1 MGRLCKGLSK
11 LQLVVS
17 TIHGNYFHHIISLNV
32 SILLTAGVGLNLAT
46 AFSYMDVATQFV
58 SAVGRDPSGDFILS
72 EAPSLSKT
80 SIQRLEGTATGQV
93 TKFICLLFSFCILLT
108 YLFNVNSYSKGKPYV

>member
-1 MGRLCKGLSK
+1 MELIFVLSFYI
-11 LQLVVS
+11 LDS
-17 TIHGNYFHHIISLNV
+17 IHLN
-32 SILLTAGVGLNLAT
+32 AGVGLNLAT

-93 TKFICLLFSFCILLT
+93 TKIICLLFSFYILLT
-108 YLFNVNSYSKGKPYV
+108 YLYNVNSYSKGTFER